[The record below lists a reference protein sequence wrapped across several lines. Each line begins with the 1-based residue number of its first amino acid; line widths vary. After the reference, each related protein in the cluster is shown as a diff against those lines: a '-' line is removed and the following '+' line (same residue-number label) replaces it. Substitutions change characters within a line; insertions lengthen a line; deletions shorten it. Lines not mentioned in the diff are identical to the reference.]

1 MVPSKLQECWAHVD
15 AEGAEMNQQDSL
27 LIRALR
33 RQPTER
39 TPVWFMRQAGR
50 YLPGY
55 QRIRSGLDFLE
66 LCKNPELASEVTVEP
81 LEVLDVDAVIIF
93 SDILVPLEAMGMG
106 VEFGD
111 RGPCMSDPLTGR
123 DGIERLC
130 IPDPVES
137 TGFVMDVIRATHARV
152 DGKVP
157 VLGFAGAPWTLA
169 CYALEGSP
177 SRTFAAAQRM
187 VYESPSDLHLLMEKI
202 ADTVTAYLL
211 AQVEAGANAI
221 QLFDSWGG
229 MLGHQAFE
237 EFSLAYCRRILEGL
251 DGCGVPRILFI
262 RGAASHLDAIAS
274 MVDELGVEAVS
285 LDEMTRPQHA
295 LEIFGHRCALQGNL
309 PPQALFAPVDDLRSR
324 VCDLLD
330 VFSDHP
336 GHIFNLGHGILPTTP
351 VENVRAVVDEIRARS

>member
-1 MVPSKLQECWAHVD
+1 
-15 AEGAEMNQQDSL
+15 MNFQDSR

-33 RQPTER
+33 REPTDR

-55 QRIRSGLDFLE
+55 QRIRAGMEFLE

-93 SDILVPLEAMGMG
+93 SDILVPLEAMGLP

-111 RGPCMSDPLTGR
+111 RGPCMSQPLTDR
-123 DGIERLC
+123 AGIDRLS
-130 IPDPVES
+130 IPDPVEK
-137 TGFVMDVIRATHARV
+137 TGFVMDVIRATHQRV
-152 DGKVP
+152 QGKVP

-187 VYESPSDLHLLMEKI
+187 VYESPADLHRLMEKL
-202 ADTVTAYLL
+202 ADTVTSYLR

-237 EFSLAYCRRILEGL
+237 EFSLRYCRRIMEGL

-262 RGAASHLDAIAS
+262 RGAASHLKQIS
-274 MVDELGVEAVS
+274 RMVDEVGIEAVS
-285 LDEMTRPQHA
+285 LDEMTRPQQA
-295 LEIFGHRCALQGNL
+295 LDIFGARCALQGNM
-309 PPQALFAPVDDLRSR
+309 PPQALFAPEESIRQR
-324 VCDLLD
+324 VRDLLD
-330 VFSDHP
+330 VFGDHP
-336 GHIFNLGHGILPTTP
+336 GHVFNLGHGILPPTP
-351 VENVRAVVDEIRARS
+351 VDSLRAVVDEIRAPR